1 MNIRNIVIK
10 HKLVAFE
17 CNSHTHFKYFIDQC
31 KNEGIKFSKTGF
43 VEDYDYLYKY
53 SDGSDCNYKLYA
65 LIVLSGYHQPR
76 KESYI
81 KRMDPLLQEFQFY
94 SRSDKDKD
102 IYTDWSKYTM
112 VDFSQML
119 RDSKLDIILKD
130 I

>member
-1 MNIRNIVIK
+1 MNIRDIVIK

-17 CNSHTHFKYFIDQC
+17 CNSHAHFKYFIDQC
-31 KNEGIKFSKTGF
+31 KSEGIKFSKTGF
-43 VEDYDYLYKY
+43 VEDYEGLYNRY
-53 SDGSDCNYKLYA
+53 SDNYDPSYKLYA

-76 KESYI
+76 KESYT
-81 KRMDPLLQEFQFY
+81 KRMNPLLQEFQFY
-94 SRSDKDKD
+94 SRSAKED